1 MAKKLRA
8 AVLGPGNIGIDLM
21 IKLLR
26 SPWLDMVLMAGIDPK
41 SEGLRIAAEKGVDT
55 TIEGIDG
62 VLKYGQLDI
71 VFDATGAKPHLKHA
85 PLLKQ
90 AGIFTVDLTPAAV
103 GPYIV
108 PAVNLNDIDTAMNV
122 NLITCGGQ
130 ATIPIVYAINR
141 VTPVE
146 YAEIVATISSRSAG
160 PGTRQ
165 NIDEFTETTRHGLEK
180 VGGAKAG
187 KAIIILNPADPP
199 ILMRNT
205 IYAKCDAGKIE
216 EIVRSVAEIVS
227 VIQSY
232 VPGYRLKVAPYAD
245 GERVVAMIE
254 VTGAGDYLPTFSGN
268 LDIIT
273 SAAVAI
279 AERYAQKQ
287 NKGVPA

>member
-1 MAKKLRA
+1 MANILRA

-26 SPWLDMVLMAGIDPK
+26 SPWLDMVLMAGIDPQ
-41 SEGLRIAAEKGVDT
+41 SEGLRIAAEKGVGT

-216 EIVRSVAEIVS
+216 DIVRSVSEIVS
-227 VIQSY
+227 KIQSY

-245 GERVVAMIE
+245 GERVVAMVE
-254 VTGAGDYLPTFSGN
+254 VTGAGDYLPTYSGN

-279 AERYAQKQ
+279 AERYAQKK
-287 NKGVPA
+287 NKGVLA